1 MKLKITF
8 FILILAGAIGLYF
21 YCKPD
26 EETGKTVHR
35 AKGYS
40 IVSNK
45 GIAIPASLYAGD
57 TMKLNEKSAVNATY
71 ILVLDTC
78 LDFKNEHIMPEVLVI
93 YPESKFLAQ
102 SSLCSESFTR
112 INDTSSHQRYK
123 ILDEVGIVNN
133 TVLYSNPPIKY
144 ANFYNK
150 KLVFNTYGTLKQFGD
165 SIIISLPK

>member
-1 MKLKITF
+1 MKLKI
-8 FILILAGAIGLYF
+8 IISLLILTLTVGLYF
-21 YCKPD
+21 YCKPV

-40 IVSNK
+40 IVSDK
-45 GIAIPASLYAGD
+45 GIAIPASLYVGD
-57 TMKLNEKSAVNATY
+57 TMKLNEKSVANSTY
-71 ILVLDTC
+71 ILVLDSSLNST
-78 LDFKNEHIMPEVLVI
+78 KEHMMLEVLVI

-112 INDTSSHQRYK
+112 INDTSSYQRYK

-133 TVLYSNPPIKY
+133 TALYSDPPIKY

-165 SIIISLPK
+165 SIIVSLPK